1 MNQTEKEQVVDVV
14 RQELQKASVV
24 IVTRYR
30 GLKVAD
36 MTRLRR
42 EMHATGSQYRVI
54 KNTLARRAAQGTSFE
69 GLAQF
74 LTGPTGIAISTDPV
88 APAKV
93 LETFAKKNPLLEVVG
108 GVLNG
113 TVINAAGISELAKLP
128 SKEVLIAKLLGTM
141 IAPIQS
147 FVGVLVAVPAS
158 LVRVLDRVR
167 ESKESP
173 GNE

>member
-1 MNQTEKEQVVDVV
+1 MNQTEKEQVVDEV

-42 EMHATGSQYRVI
+42 ELHASGSQYRVI

-69 GLAQF
+69 GLTQF
-74 LTGPTGIAISTDPV
+74 MTGPTGIAISTDPV

-128 SKEVLIAKLLGTM
+128 SREVLIAQLLGTM

>member
-1 MNQTEKEQVVDVV
+1 MNQTEKEQVVEVV
-14 RQELQKASVV
+14 RQEFQKASVV

-42 EMHATGSQYRVI
+42 EMHATGAQYRVI

-69 GLAQF
+69 GLAPF
-74 LTGPTGIAISTDPV
+74 LTGPTGVAISTDPV

-93 LETFAKKNPLLEVVG
+93 LEAFAKKNPMLEIVG

-113 TVINAAGISELAKLP
+113 TVINAAGVSELAKLP

-147 FVGVLVAVPAS
+147 LVGVLVAVPAS

-167 ESKESP
+167 ESKEP
-173 GNE
+173 GSE